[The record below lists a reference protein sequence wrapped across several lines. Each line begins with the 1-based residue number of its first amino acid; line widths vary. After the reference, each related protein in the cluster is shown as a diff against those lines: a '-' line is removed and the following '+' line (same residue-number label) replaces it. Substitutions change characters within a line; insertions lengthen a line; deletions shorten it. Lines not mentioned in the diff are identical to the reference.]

1 MNLKQV
7 HQRLNSIKYTN
18 TQVNFDPSAL
28 QSKQQVTHVQNHHLP
43 TLMSEQRVIS
53 RILKPHK
60 QTPSDQIRCRS
71 PPTKIKTLL
80 QRVEQS
86 HIILAP
92 PQIQIPFAIDTS
104 ACIDFKLINSLKGS
118 HNVNY
123 LNQTSNQ
130 FKGITNPGITV
141 YEELEL
147 NELTKAFTEEKKFK
161 NIYEELNQMEEIQ
174 IEDELDI

>member
-1 MNLKQV
+1 
-7 HQRLNSIKYTN
+7 
-18 TQVNFDPSAL
+18 
-28 QSKQQVTHVQNHHLP
+28 
-43 TLMSEQRVIS
+43 MSEQRAIS
-53 RILKPHK
+53 RILKPH
-60 QTPSDQIRCRS
+60 QQIPSDQIRCRS

-80 QRVEQS
+80 KRVEQS
-86 HIILAP
+86 RVPLHP

-104 ACIDFKLINSLKGS
+104 TCIDFKLINSLKGS

-130 FKGITNPGITV
+130 FKGLTNPGITV

-147 NELTKAFTEEKKFK
+147 NELTKVFTEEKKFK

-174 IEDELDI
+174 IEEELDV